1 MGRYFALTIGIG
13 SQMPTKTKTKRLVAT
28 PRTGFGLW
36 LAALILVVGG
46 VYLVQVNS
54 SATKGYEI
62 EKLERRLMEF
72 KETAKRLELEAA
84 SLQSI
89 QNIETAAQTLNLIPS
104 QGVKYFGST
113 GYAYDN

>member
-13 SQMPTKTKTKRLVAT
+13 SQMQTKTKTKRLPAS
-28 PRTGFGLW
+28 RTRFGLW
-36 LAALILVVGG
+36 LVVLILVVGG

-62 EKLERRLMEF
+62 KKLERQLMDF

-89 QNIETAAQTLNLIPS
+89 QNIETTAQTLNLIPS
-104 QGVKYFGST
+104 QGLKYFGST